1 MPHDVDELVQPPPQ
15 QMSHPSAPRKPL
27 QKQQHFATA
36 TGLPGSPAQ
45 PEHEFAT
52 ISSTQQ
58 TPHPEFISGS
68 WLAPQSQID
77 PTVSSTG
84 LQYNFSS
91 HSADPIYHPA
101 AAFPVPSLPLDTT
114 LLSHMPTMGF
124 EHPMFASTQE
134 LPGTTA
140 RDASDDLPMSL
151 QMLLGTNFVGDS
163 GDTPPELHMT
173 QPPIGGAA
181 SDARS
186 RAAFGSNGDERGG
199 RGGGRAEHYAGMGR
213 GIGRG
218 GGAAALAGFSRG
230 GFAGGASG

>member
-15 QMSHPSAPRKPL
+15 QMSHPSEPRKPL
-27 QKQQHFATA
+27 QKQQHVAIA
-36 TGLPGSPAQ
+36 TGLPASPAQ
-45 PEHEFAT
+45 PEHVFAT
-52 ISSTQQ
+52 ISSAQQ
-58 TPHPEFISGS
+58 TPHADLISGS
-68 WLAPQSQID
+68 WLAPQPQQD
-77 PTVSSTG
+77 PAISSTG

-91 HSADPIYHPA
+91 QPADPIYHPA

-124 EHPMFASTQE
+124 KHPMFASTQE
-134 LPGTTA
+134 YLRTTA
-140 RDASDDLPMSL
+140 RDASNDLPMSL
-151 QMLLGTNFVGDS
+151 QMLLGTNFMGDS

-181 SDARS
+181 TDARL
-186 RAAFGSNGDERGG
+186 RAAFGSNGDGRGR
-199 RGGGRAEHYAGMGR
+199 RGGGTEHYAGMGR

-218 GGAAALAGFSRG
+218 VGAAAFAAFSRG